1 MISRYDDVSFQTL
14 IGAGAFIKGDLRLEG
29 FIRLDGDVDGN
40 VETSGG
46 IIIGEQARIR
56 GNIHALSVTVN
67 GIVEGDI
74 TAPEGI
80 TLFSTASVRGDIITK
95 KIRVEENV
103 FIQGHCIV
111 LENEDDFN
119 EAKKIQADKKAI
131 SQKILGK
138 DGSAL

>member
-1 MISRYDDVSFQTL
+1 MISRYDDISIHTL

-40 VETSGG
+40 VETSGR

-56 GNIHALSVTVN
+56 GNIHALSAAVN

-80 TLFSTASVRGDIITK
+80 TLFSSASVRGDIITK

-103 FIQGHCIV
+103 FVQGHCIV
-111 LENEDDFN
+111 LEDDDAFN
-119 EAKKIQADKKAI
+119 EAKKVQTDKKAI
-131 SQKILGK
+131 RQKML
-138 DGSAL
+138 DRERSAP

>member
-1 MISRYDDVSFQTL
+1 MISRYDDISIHTL

-29 FIRLDGDVDGN
+29 FIRLDGDIDGN
-40 VETSGG
+40 VETSGR

-56 GNIHALSVTVN
+56 GNIRALSAAVN

-111 LENEDDFN
+111 LEDDGDFD
-119 EAKKIQADKKAI
+119 EAKTVRADKKAI
-131 SQKILGK
+131 RQKMLDK
-138 DGSAL
+138 ERCSH

>member
-74 TAPEGI
+74 VAPEGVQ
-80 TLFSTASVRGDIITK
+80 LFSTASVRGDIVTK
-95 KIRVEENV
+95 KISVEENV
-103 FIQGHCIV
+103 FVQGQCIV
-111 LENEDDFN
+111 LDDENAFN
-119 EAKKIQADKKAI
+119 GAKSLWQDKKAI
-131 SQKILGK
+131 REK
-138 DGSAL
+138 DFAETRSAF

>member
-1 MISRYDDVSFQTL
+1 MISHYDDISIHTL

-29 FIRLDGDVDGN
+29 FIRLDGDIDGN
-40 VETSGG
+40 VETSGR

-56 GNIHALSVTVN
+56 GNIRALSAAVN

-111 LENEDDFN
+111 LEDDGDFD
-119 EAKKIQADKKAI
+119 EAKTVRADKKAI
-131 SQKILGK
+131 RQKMLDK
-138 DGSAL
+138 ERCSH